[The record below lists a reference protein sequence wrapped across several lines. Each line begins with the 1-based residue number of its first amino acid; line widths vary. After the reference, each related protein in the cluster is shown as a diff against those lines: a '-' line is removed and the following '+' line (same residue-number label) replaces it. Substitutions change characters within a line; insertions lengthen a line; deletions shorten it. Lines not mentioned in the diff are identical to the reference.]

1 MKNSVFVHSR
11 YFNVTEYFTART
23 LSNKKEFLTINKK
36 NMKEIIILLIIGLT
50 AGLASGVLGIGGG
63 IVIIPMLIGFLG
75 YTQKDAQGT
84 SLGLLLLPIG
94 ILAVMNYYKAGH
106 INLRAVGIMVITFVI
121 GSYLSSLYAI
131 NLPEGTLK
139 KIFAVFLF
147 AYALKLFFE
156 K

>member
-1 MKNSVFVHSR
+1 MNE
-11 YFNVTEYFTART
+11 T
-23 LSNKKEFLTINKK
+23 
-36 NMKEIIILLIIGLT
+36 IILLIIGLT
-50 AGLASGVLGIGGG
+50 GGLVSGVLGIGGG
-63 IVIIPMLIGFLG
+63 IVIIPMLVGFLG

-106 INLRAVGIMVITFVI
+106 INLKAVAIMVITFVI
-121 GSYLSSLYAI
+121 GSYISSLYAV

-139 KIFAVFLF
+139 KIFAIFLF
-147 AYALKLFFE
+147 LYALKLFFG

>member
-1 MKNSVFVHSR
+1 
-11 YFNVTEYFTART
+11 
-23 LSNKKEFLTINKK
+23 
-36 NMKEIIILLIIGLT
+36 MKEIIILLIIGLT

-121 GSYLSSLYAI
+121 GSYLSSLFAI

>member
-1 MKNSVFVHSR
+1 MNE
-11 YFNVTEYFTART
+11 T
-23 LSNKKEFLTINKK
+23 
-36 NMKEIIILLIIGLT
+36 IILLIIGLT
-50 AGLASGVLGIGGG
+50 GGLASGVLGIGGG
-63 IVIIPMLIGFLG
+63 IVIIPMLVGFLG

-106 INLRAVGIMVITFVI
+106 IQLKAVAIMVITFVI
-121 GSYLSSLYAI
+121 GSYISSLYAV

-147 AYALKLFFE
+147 LYALKLFFG

>member
-1 MKNSVFVHSR
+1 MNE
-11 YFNVTEYFTART
+11 T
-23 LSNKKEFLTINKK
+23 
-36 NMKEIIILLIIGLT
+36 IILLIIGLT
-50 AGLASGVLGIGGG
+50 GGLVSGVLGIGGG
-63 IVIIPMLIGFLG
+63 IVIIPMLVGFLG

-106 INLRAVGIMVITFVI
+106 IILKAVAIMVITFVI
-121 GSYLSSLYAI
+121 GSYISSLYAV

-139 KIFAVFLF
+139 KIFAIFLF
-147 AYALKLFFE
+147 LYALKLFFG

>member
-1 MKNSVFVHSR
+1 
-11 YFNVTEYFTART
+11 
-23 LSNKKEFLTINKK
+23 
-36 NMKEIIILLIIGLT
+36 MKEIIILLIIGLT

>member
-1 MKNSVFVHSR
+1 
-11 YFNVTEYFTART
+11 
-23 LSNKKEFLTINKK
+23 
-36 NMKEIIILLIIGLT
+36 MKEIIILLIIGLT

-121 GSYLSSLYAI
+121 GSYFSSLFAI

-147 AYALKLFFE
+147 VYALKLFFE

>member
-1 MKNSVFVHSR
+1 MNE
-11 YFNVTEYFTART
+11 T
-23 LSNKKEFLTINKK
+23 
-36 NMKEIIILLIIGLT
+36 IILLIIGLT
-50 AGLASGVLGIGGG
+50 GGLVSGVLGIGGG
-63 IVIIPMLIGFLG
+63 IVIIPMLVGFLG

-106 INLRAVGIMVITFVI
+106 INLKAVAIMVITFVI
-121 GSYLSSLYAI
+121 GSYISSLYAV

-147 AYALKLFFE
+147 LYALRLFLG